1 MPLMKAMLCLS
12 RGIWGTGDGEDVNM
26 LAYPVPKVQRV
37 YQPFL
42 LCIPGQMCVR
52 FRRAAGGSWAGSQSA
67 KCSPDKLS
75 RERDHVSLPPSL
87 LFFSSS
93 LLSLPSFL
101 LFGFSILLSAHHH

>member
-1 MPLMKAMLCLS
+1 
-12 RGIWGTGDGEDVNM
+12 M

-93 LLSLPSFL
+93 LLSNLEV
-101 LFGFSILLSAHHH
+101 